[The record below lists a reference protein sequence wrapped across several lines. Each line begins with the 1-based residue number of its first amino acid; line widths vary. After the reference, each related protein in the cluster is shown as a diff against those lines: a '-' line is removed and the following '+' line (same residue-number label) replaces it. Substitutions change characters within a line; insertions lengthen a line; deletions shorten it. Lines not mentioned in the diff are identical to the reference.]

1 MAETT
6 SKQLLHLVFGGELTS
21 LDAVEFKDLDK
32 LEIVGDLSELRDRLR
47 GVEGAGAED
56 RRQRADALLHRAH
69 APAARSRDRR
79 DAADQLSGIVL
90 PMLSWKRLGR
100 QRWVQVAAGTLAAEY
115 LRFVFKTTRS
125 LVIEPADG
133 YARIDAAASGHSRD
147 VARPAFHVPRSSGG
161 RAIEGKVL
169 ISHHRDA
176 EINAIAAERLGIE
189 TIRGSGDIGG
199 EFMRKGG
206 LGAFRQML
214 DTLEAGDSVAL
225 TADVPKIARR
235 AGRGIVML
243 ARQSGR
249 PIFPIALATSRR
261 YVLRNWDKTTHKSA
275 LQPRR
280 CGLRGA
286 GARAGRCRRCRDGRL
301 PAAGRGQFERAT
313 ARAYAIVDRKD

>member
-1 MAETT
+1 
-6 SKQLLHLVFGGELTS
+6 
-21 LDAVEFKDLDK
+21 
-32 LEIVGDLSELRDRLR
+32 
-47 GVEGAGAED
+47 
-56 RRQRADALLHRAH
+56 
-69 APAARSRDRR
+69 
-79 DAADQLSGIVL
+79 
-90 PMLSWKRLGR
+90 MLSWKRLGR
-100 QRWVQVAAGTLAAEY
+100 QRWVQVAVGTLAAEY
-115 LRFVFKTTRS
+115 LRFVFKTTRN

-133 YARIDAAASGHSRD
+133 YARIDAQLPVILAMWHGQHFMCPFVR
-147 VARPAFHVPRSSGG
+147 RPGDQ
-161 RAIEGKVL
+161 GKVL

-214 DTLEAGDSVAL
+214 ETLEAGDSVAL

-261 YVLRNWDKTTHKSA
+261 YVLRNWDKTTINLPFS
-275 LQPRR
+275 
-280 CGLRGA
+280 RGA
-286 GARAGRCRRCRDGRL
+286 AVCGE
-301 PAAGRGQFERAT
+301 PVHVAADADDAAMEGYRKQVEDNLNNAT